1 MPKKVSWLLIYGAI
15 MDSILILGD
24 PGDPITE
31 LQPTCDH
38 TWVLHNHTGVNND
51 EGVYATTKQ
60 WCFCKKKLSW
70 NSSNASCDVISA
82 TILGRFTSIW
92 LVVWNIC
99 YFSIYWE
106 CHHPNWLTFFRG
118 IETTNQP
125 QIELN
130 HGLMRT
136 SYSERGSER
145 HTSGPGGWILVKGRL
160 IWVNY
165 NDLTATSL
173 ESWLV
178 REMIPKWP

>member
-1 MPKKVSWLLIYGAI
+1 MLAADVRAI
-15 MDSILILGD
+15 MDSTLI

-38 TWVLHNHTGVNND
+38 TWSVAQPYWG
-51 EGVYATTKQ
+51 KQ
-60 WCFCKKKLSW
+60 WWRGKQPPNLCFCKQKLSW
-70 NSSNASCDVISA
+70 NSSNASCDVIWA

-106 CHHPNWLTFFRG
+106 CHHPNWLAFFRG

-160 IWVNY
+160 ILW
-165 NDLTATSL
+165 
-173 ESWLV
+173 
-178 REMIPKWP
+178 